1 MELSILN
8 LKGVINNLCNFALS
22 KLPYRCHAINSV
34 MEESPNTIV
43 QHSG

>member
-22 KLPYRCHAINSV
+22 KLPYRCHAKQRDGGKS
-34 MEESPNTIV
+34 EH
-43 QHSG
+43 HSAT